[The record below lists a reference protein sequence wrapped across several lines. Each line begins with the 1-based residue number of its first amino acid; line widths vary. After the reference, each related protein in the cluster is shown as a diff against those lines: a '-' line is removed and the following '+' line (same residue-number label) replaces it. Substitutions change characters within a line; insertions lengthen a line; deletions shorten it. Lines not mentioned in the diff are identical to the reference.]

1 MKVLVTGGAG
11 YIGTVLTE
19 MLLAWEEVK
28 NVVVL
33 DNFTHGQPSLAHL
46 CNCPWLDIIN
56 GDARDPDI
64 LVPLVTAADVV
75 IPLAAVVGA
84 PACDRD
90 KQSAGSTNVGAVRA
104 IVRKLSPDKRLLIPI
119 TNSGYGIGDPGKECT
134 EESPLRPVS
143 LYGQLKVAA
152 EHAAFDH
159 PNTVSLRLA
168 TVFGWSSRM
177 RLDLL
182 VNDFVWRAVTD
193 KAVVLF
199 EADFKRNFIH
209 VRDVAATFIWA
220 LKHWDVM
227 ANQTYNVGLSAAN
240 LSKRELCA
248 LIRGHLPCFVYL
260 ESPVGVDPDKRDYI
274 VSNAKLEATGWR
286 PDWFLDDG
294 IEELIRGY
302 RMLRKTL
309 YGNV

>member
-1 MKVLVTGGAG
+1 MRVLITGGAG

-28 NVVVL
+28 HVTVL

-46 CNCPWLDIIN
+46 CNCPWLEIIN

-119 TNSGYGIGDPGKECT
+119 TNSGYGVGEPGKECT
-134 EESPLRPVS
+134 EESALKPVS

-152 EHAAFDH
+152 EHAAFEH
-159 PNTVSLRLA
+159 PNTASLRLA

-199 EADFKRNFIH
+199 EADFKRNYIH
-209 VRDVAATFIWA
+209 VRDVANTFIWA
-220 LKHWDVM
+220 LKHWDAM

-248 LIRGHLPCFVYL
+248 KIKEHLPLFVYL
-260 ESPVGVDPDKRDYI
+260 ESSIGVDPDKRDYI
-274 VSNAKLEATGWR
+274 VSNAKLESAGWK
-286 PDWFLDDG
+286 PDWSLDDG

-302 RMLRKTL
+302 RMLRKTM